1 MEQNEQQY
9 IVSARKYRPENFGTL
24 IGQDNIART
33 LKNSIL
39 RGQLAHAYLFCGPRG
54 VGKTTTARIFAK
66 MINCSNPSADMEPC
80 GVCESC
86 RSFAEGRSYCIHEL
100 DAASN
105 NGVEDIKNLM
115 DQVRVPPQVG
125 KYSVYII
132 DEVHMLSSQAFNAF
146 LKTLEEP
153 PAHAIFIL
161 ATTEKHKILPTI
173 LSRCQTYDFNR
184 ISVDD
189 IVKNLRMVAEKEGI
203 TIDDESLHVI
213 AHKADG
219 AMRDAL
225 TIFDQTVAFCG
236 TDVKYADVI
245 RNLNVLDYE
254 YSFSLVEHFLSGDY
268 AFCLKTFD
276 EILAKGF
283 NALHFVG
290 ALSSH
295 LRDLIVSKSGGIESL
310 LELPASLKARYS
322 EQAAKCSLAFLY
334 EALGITTGC
343 EANYKAATNPRLHIE
358 FALMRL
364 CFILNRPSAGAPV
377 QTTVSTQPTPVV
389 AAQPVA
395 AQPVAAQPVA
405 AQPVAAQ
412 PDASPQPSRTAPV
425 EEKPSVVHETP
436 AIKTPESAAPAADAA
451 SAEQAAPQ
459 PRARRAG
466 RTGGGMSMKAL
477 VENAEKAENT
487 KVEIV
492 QAELPSDDAL
502 KARWPE
508 LAALYSAKPRLY
520 TMLTNSKLEFETV
533 EGKKVV
539 RFQVVNDAQKE
550 WVESKLLHE
559 LEGHFRRIAGSDALM
574 LSVTVAPVAEGE
586 KVVYMPSDKAK
597 VLMEN
602 NEEVKNLVK
611 DFSLDIK

>member
-377 QTTVSTQPTPVV
+377 QTAVSSQPTPVVVAQPVAAQPVASSQPTPVV
-389 AAQPVA
+389 AAQPA
-395 AQPVAAQPVA
+395 
-405 AQPVAAQ
+405 
-412 PDASPQPSRTAPV
+412 ASPQPARTAPV
-425 EEKPSVVHETP
+425 AEKPSIVHETP

>member
-377 QTTVSTQPTPVV
+377 QTAVSSQPTPVVAAQSVAAQPVASSQPTPVV
-389 AAQPVA
+389 AAQPA
-395 AQPVAAQPVA
+395 
-405 AQPVAAQ
+405 
-412 PDASPQPSRTAPV
+412 ASPQPSRTAPV
-425 EEKPSVVHETP
+425 EEKPSIVHETP

-508 LAALYSAKPRLY
+508 LAALYRAKPRLY

>member
-377 QTTVSTQPTPVV
+377 QTTVSPQPTPV
-389 AAQPVA
+389 VA

>member
-395 AQPVAAQPVA
+395 AQPVASSQPTPV
-405 AQPVAAQ
+405 VAAQ

-425 EEKPSVVHETP
+425 EEKPSIVHETP
-436 AIKTPESAAPAADAA
+436 AIKTPESSAPAAGAA

-492 QAELPSDDAL
+492 QTELPSDDAL

>member
-66 MINCSNPSADMEPC
+66 MINCSNPSANMEPC

-377 QTTVSTQPTPVV
+377 QTAVSPQPTPVV

-395 AQPVAAQPVA
+395 AQPVASSQPTPVVTAQPE
-405 AQPVAAQ
+405 
-412 PDASPQPSRTAPV
+412 ASPQPSRTAPV

-477 VENAEKAENT
+477 VENAEKAENA

>member
-1 MEQNEQQY
+1 MGSAERTDMEQEKQY

-66 MINCSNPSADMEPC
+66 MINCSNPSPDMEPC
-80 GVCESC
+80 GECESC

-184 ISVDD
+184 ISVAD
-189 IVKNLRMVAEKEGI
+189 IVRNLSMVAAKEGI
-203 TIDDESLHVI
+203 TIDNESLHVI
-213 AHKADG
+213 AQKADG

-236 TDVKYADVI
+236 TNVEYADVI
-245 RNLNVLDYE
+245 RNLNVLDYD
-254 YSFSLVEHFLSGDY
+254 YSFSLVEHFLTGDY
-268 AFCLKTFD
+268 AFCLMKFD
-276 EILAKGF
+276 EILSKGF

-295 LRDLIVSKSGGIESL
+295 LRDLIVAKSGGIDSL
-310 LELPASLKARYS
+310 MEMSDSLKAKYR
-322 EQAAKCSLAFLY
+322 EQAGKCSLAFLY

-343 EANYKAATNPRLHIE
+343 ESAYKAATNPRLHVE

-364 CFILNRPSAGAPV
+364 CFILNRPEGQAPAQNAAASAVNAAPQRPAV
-377 QTTVSTQPTPVV
+377 QPVPSTAPAQPQQAQPQPTVQP
-389 AAQPVA
+389 QPVR
-395 AQPVAAQPVA
+395 PVAPEV
-405 AQPVAAQ
+405 
-412 PDASPQPSRTAPV
+412 
-425 EEKPSVVHETP
+425 KP
-436 AIKTPESAAPAADAA
+436 SAAPAQTAPQQTAPAA
-451 SAEQAAPQ
+451 EAAAPQ
-459 PRARRAG
+459 PRTRRAG

-477 VENAEKAENT
+477 VENAEKTENQR
-487 KVEIV
+487 VEIV
-492 QAELPSDDAL
+492 EAPLPSDDKLRAC
-502 KARWPE
+502 WPS
-508 LAALYSAKPRLY
+508 LVALYQAKQRLY
-520 TMLTNSKLEFETV
+520 AMLSNSKLEFE
-533 EGKKVV
+533 EADGKKTVK
-539 RFQVVNDAQKE
+539 FQVVNEAQKE

-559 LEGHFRRIAGSDALM
+559 LEGNFRKIAGSDAIL
-574 LSVTVAPVAEGE
+574 LRVTLAPVTESGPA
-586 KVVYMPSDKAK
+586 VYLPSDKAK
-597 VLMEN
+597 VLMEG

>member
-66 MINCSNPSADMEPC
+66 MINCSNPSPDMEPC
-80 GVCESC
+80 GECESC

-343 EANYKAATNPRLHIE
+343 ETNYKAATNPRLHIE

-377 QTTVSTQPTPVV
+377 QTTVSPQPTSVV

-395 AQPVAAQPVA
+395 AQPVAAQPA
-405 AQPVAAQ
+405 
-412 PDASPQPSRTAPV
+412 ASPQPARTAPV